1 MGKVNHHKEHQEA
14 HPEQQLPSKFSL
26 FKNRISGLFK
36 EIVEVPP
43 EEIKPKEEFVEESD
57 VPEIKMFGE
66 DGTNI
71 KVVPEEEKEI
81 EKPDEEEPDEDILLE
96 QERENT
102 REKIHEHIVNNLNEA
117 VAKWKETGE
126 VGMHL
131 EPPVPLKDKMMKVW
145 ERMKPASI
153 AISAKLKNYADEVIE
168 KVSSRLKKA
177 EVEGVHVDAEVVIG
191 QEWGRVLKKIEA
203 VSPSSERDEI
213 EKIYKELTEK

>member
-1 MGKVNHHKEHQEA
+1 MGKVNHHQEV
-14 HPEQQLPSKFSL
+14 HEQPLPSKFSL

-36 EIVEVPP
+36 EIVEAPP
-43 EEIKPKEEFVEESD
+43 EEIKLNEEIAEQSD

-71 KVVPEEEKEI
+71 KIVPEEEKEI
-81 EKPDEEEPDEDILLE
+81 EKPDDEEPDDDILLE

-117 VAKWKETGE
+117 VAKWKQTGE
-126 VGMHL
+126 IGMHL

-145 ERMKPASI
+145 EKMKPASF

-168 KVSSRLKKA
+168 RVSSRLKKA
-177 EVEGVHVDAEVVIG
+177 EVEGVHVDAEVVIE
-191 QEWGRVLKKIEA
+191 QEWGKVLKKIED